1 MRERENMNSERE
13 AKTKWLSRG
22 KPLRMRLIGLRAEH
36 LERLSRAD
44 YTSIGR
50 GNGHGRSNQNT
61 TESKYIAIV
70 ETEAEMLIAQKEL
83 NKIESEVRDAIEQ
96 VKNPVY
102 QTYLRMRFLAYQP
115 ERQIAAKMGYSFTYV
130 DSHIRKKAIDAV
142 KMPVN
147 DC

>member
-1 MRERENMNSERE
+1 MNSERE
-13 AKTKWLSRG
+13 AKIKWLSRG

-44 YTSIGR
+44 YTSIGS
-50 GNGHGRSNQNT
+50 GNGHGRNSRNA

-70 ETEAEMLIAQKEL
+70 ETEAEMLVVQKEL
-83 NKIESEVRDAIEQ
+83 NKIEAEIRDTIAQVR
-96 VKNPVY
+96 NPVY

-115 ERQIAAKMGYSFTYV
+115 ERQIAAEMGYCFTYV

-142 KMPVN
+142 KMPEN
-147 DC
+147 AC